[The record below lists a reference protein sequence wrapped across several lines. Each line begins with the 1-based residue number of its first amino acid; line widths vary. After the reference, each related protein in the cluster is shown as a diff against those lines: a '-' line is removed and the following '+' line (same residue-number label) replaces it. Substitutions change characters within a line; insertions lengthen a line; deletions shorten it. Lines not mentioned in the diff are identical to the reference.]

1 MLAASSVYGQ
11 TGGSNLPASI
21 RQANA
26 QADRYADYDCVQ
38 LLDSTGV
45 NVQSTGSGSFTI
57 RRIVCHRDLMAEYEN
72 PLPNPCPHRE
82 GEVFLTSYRVRL
94 YALSAANDK
103 LAEEKAAR
111 EKAENEKKEN

>member
-1 MLAASSVYGQ
+1 MNHTSIIFTLLLAASSVYGQ

-45 NVQSTGSGSFTI
+45 NVRTTTACSFWT
-57 RRIVCHRDLMAEYEN
+57 AQ
-72 PLPNPCPHRE
+72 
-82 GEVFLTSYRVRL
+82 G
-94 YALSAANDK
+94 
-103 LAEEKAAR
+103 
-111 EKAENEKKEN
+111 